1 MTAFALKPRQRAAR
15 DAVFAKLAQG
25 VARQLVALPTGTGKT
40 VLACD
45 IAREFPRALFLCH
58 RQELV
63 EQTART
69 MSRLDPDRAQG
80 RIVQGEHRLAAF
92 TVGMMQTVHRRLDR
106 LDPTAFD
113 LIVIDE
119 AHHAA
124 AKTWRTV
131 ADHFKP
137 RLRLGL
143 SATPERADGAKLSNL
158 FDEIV
163 YQMGIADAVEE
174 RLLSPPTCLLCRTA
188 TDLSD
193 VHTLGGDFNEGE
205 LQEVVNTPRRN
216 RYIVE
221 KYHQHA
227 SGRRA
232 VAFTAGVQHARD
244 LAGMFRDAGLA
255 ADWVSGDDPDRSGKL
270 AAFAAGEIAVLAN
283 AMILTEGWDD
293 PGVEAVLMARPTK
306 SRSLYAQMIGRGLRL
321 NAGKQDCL
329 IVDFVDNAGR
339 HNLVAAWK
347 FLGMKKPPATEV
359 PEHWRPGNT
368 PGEAKVDA
376 TPVEIERV
384 IDLLKPPPAQAFA
397 YGEASWHYA
406 PATEKQLAVL
416 ESRGYDVVGTD
427 WTRGQASGVIASLP
441 PSPRQLRALKAHGYD
456 VTVEWT
462 RQQANV
468 ALDDAAKRIETAIDR
483 IRRAGFE
490 ITATGRRLTVQPE
503 HRLSGPQREWIAA
516 RQAAIIAHMSAASR

>member
-1 MTAFALKPRQRAAR
+1 MTGLALKPRQRAAR

-63 EQTART
+63 AQTART
-69 MSRLDPDRAQG
+69 MNRLDPDRAQG
-80 RIVQGEHRLAAF
+80 VIVQGEHRIAAF

-106 LDPTAFD
+106 IDPTAFD

-124 AKTWRTV
+124 AKTWRAV
-131 ADHFKP
+131 ADHFRP

-163 YQMGIADAVEE
+163 YQMSIVDAVDEG
-174 RLLSPPTCLLCRTA
+174 LLSPPTCLLCRTA

-193 VHTLGGDFNEGE
+193 VRTLGGDLHEGQ
-205 LQEVVNTPRRN
+205 LQELVNTPRRN
-216 RYIVE
+216 RYVVS
-221 KYHQHA
+221 KYKQHA
-227 SGRRA
+227 TGRRA

-244 LAGMFRDAGLA
+244 LAAEFDDAGIT
-255 ADWVSGDDPDRSGKL
+255 ADWVSGDDPDRADKL
-270 AAFAAGEIAVLAN
+270 AAFSAGTITVLCN

-306 SRSLYAQMIGRGLRL
+306 ARSLYAQMIGRGLRL
-321 NAGKQDCL
+321 NDGKRDCL
-329 IVDFVDNAGR
+329 IVDFVDNSGK
-339 HNLVAAWK
+339 HDLLAAWK
-347 FLGMKKPPATEV
+347 FLGRRKPPDTGI
-359 PEHWRPGNT
+359 PERWRPGNI

-384 IDLLKPPPAQAFA
+384 IDLFKPPPAQAFS
-397 YGEASWHYA
+397 YGESSWHYA

-441 PSPRQLRALKAHGYD
+441 PSPRQMRALKAHGYD
-456 VTVEWT
+456 VTAEWT
-462 RQQANV
+462 RQQANQ
-468 ALDDAAKRIETAIDR
+468 ALDDAAKMMETALAR

-490 ITATGRRLTVQPE
+490 ITATGRRLTVRPDD
-503 HRLSGPQREWIAA
+503 RLSAVQRDWITA
-516 RQAAIIAHMSAASR
+516 RQAAILAHMSAARP

>member
-1 MTAFALKPRQRAAR
+1 MTAITLKPRQRAAR

-63 EQTART
+63 AQTART

-80 RIVQGEHRLAAF
+80 VIVQGEHRIADF
-92 TVGMMQTVHRRLDR
+92 TVGMIPTVHRRLDR

-163 YQMGIADAVEE
+163 YQMGIVDAVDEG
-174 RLLSPPTCLLCRTA
+174 LLSPPTCLLCRTA

-193 VHTLGGDFNEGE
+193 VHTLGGDLNEGE
-205 LQEVVNTPRRN
+205 LQEAVNTPRRN

-221 KYHQHA
+221 KYRQHA

-232 VAFTAGVQHARD
+232 VAFTAGVKHARD
-244 LAGMFRDAGLA
+244 LASEFRDAGMT
-255 ADWVSGDDPDRSGKL
+255 ADWVSGDDPDRADKL
-270 AAFAAGEIAVLAN
+270 AAFSAGEIAVLCN

-306 SRSLYAQMIGRGLRL
+306 ARSLYAQMIGRGLRL
-321 NAGKQDCL
+321 NAGKRDCL

-339 HNLVAAWK
+339 HDLLSAWK
-347 FLGMKKPPATEV
+347 FLGRKKPPATEV
-359 PEHWRPGNT
+359 PEHWRPGNA
-368 PGEAKVDA
+368 PGEAKVAA

-384 IDLLKPPPAQAFA
+384 IDLFKPPPAIAFD

-416 ESRGYDVVGTD
+416 ESRGYDVIGTD

-441 PSPRQLRALKAHGYD
+441 PSPRQLRALKANGYD

-468 ALDDAAKRIETAIDR
+468 ALDEAEKRIGTAIDR

-490 ITATGRRLTVQPE
+490 ITATGRRLTVHPE

-516 RQAAIIAHMSAASR
+516 RQAAIIAHMSAARP